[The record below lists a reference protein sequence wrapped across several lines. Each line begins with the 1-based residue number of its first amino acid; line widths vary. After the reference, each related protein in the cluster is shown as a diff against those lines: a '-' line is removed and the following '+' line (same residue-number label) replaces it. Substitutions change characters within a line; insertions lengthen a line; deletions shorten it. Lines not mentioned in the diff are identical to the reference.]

1 MAEYEQQF
9 TDPALE
15 RALRDL
21 GGGLAYPPTPDLGTS
36 VRRRIAAQPARRG
49 RWWLPA
55 PPTWRRFAT
64 VLALLLVVA
73 LLLGALPPVRKGIA
87 RRLGL
92 SNVAIIV
99 VTAVP
104 TPTIVPTLTASPI
117 GTAAATRPPDNR
129 IARAELGAET
139 TLPEAQ
145 SRVAFTV
152 GVPDLPDYR
161 TPDAVYIGQPPAG
174 SRVSL
179 VYTARPDLPAIA
191 GTDIGLLIQEFRGG
205 LSAGLFQKGVPTS
218 SRIEPVTINGVPG
231 YWIEGGLRA
240 FAYQDARGNVQF
252 EQTRIAG
259 NTLLWEQ
266 GGIVYRL
273 ESLLSKD
280 DVLRIAARI
289 PTRTSPTLSP

>member
-1 MAEYEQQF
+1 MAEHEQQF
-9 TDPALE
+9 TDPVLE

-21 GGGLAYPPTPDLGTS
+21 GGNLAYPPTPDLGTS
-36 VRRRIAAQPARRG
+36 VRTRIAMQSAPRG
-49 RWWLPA
+49 RWWLPPA
-55 PPTWRRFAT
+55 PTWRRFAIS
-64 VLALLLVVA
+64 LALLLVVV

-104 TPTIVPTLTASPI
+104 TPTATIAPTPTAAPI
-117 GTAAATRPPDNR
+117 GTATPPPTPDNR
-129 IARAELGAET
+129 NGRAELGAAT

-145 SRVAFTV
+145 ARLGFMV

-161 TPDAVYIGQPPAG
+161 TPDAISIGQPPAAG
-174 SRVSL
+174 RVSL
-179 VYTARPDLPAIA
+179 VYTVRPGLPAIA

-205 LSAGLFQKGVPTS
+205 LSAGLFQKGVPAS

-231 YWIEGGLRA
+231 YWIEGGLRS
-240 FAYQDARGNVQF
+240 FAYQEANGSVQF

-266 GGIVYRL
+266 DGIIYRL

-280 DVLRIAARI
+280 DAVRIAARI
-289 PTRTSPTLSP
+289 PHQTS

>member
-1 MAEYEQQF
+1 MAEQEQQF

-21 GGGLAYPPTPDLGTS
+21 GGEIVYPPTPDLGAS
-36 VRRRIAAQPARRG
+36 VRGRIAAQSTRRG
-49 RWWLPA
+49 RWWLPDMPA
-55 PPTWRRFAT
+55 RRRFVT

-73 LLLGALPPVRKGIA
+73 LLLGAFPPVRKGVA

-92 SNVAIIV
+92 SNVEIIV

-104 TPTIVPTLTASPI
+104 TQTIAPTPTALSI
-117 GTAAATRPPDNR
+117 GTATADSRS
-129 IARAELGAET
+129 ARAALGVET

-145 SRVAFTV
+145 ARLSFTI

-161 TPDAVYIGQPPAG
+161 TPDAIYLGQPPAG
-174 SRVSL
+174 GRVTL

-191 GTDIGLLIQEFRGG
+191 GTDIGLLVQEFRGG
-205 LSAGLFQKGVPTS
+205 LGGGLFQKGVPAS

-240 FAYQDARGNVQF
+240 FAYQDASGTVQF

-266 GGIVYRL
+266 NGIVYRL
-273 ESLLSKD
+273 ESLLPKD
-280 DVLRIAARI
+280 DALRVAARI
-289 PTRTSPTLSP
+289 PSQNP

>member
-21 GGGLAYPPTPDLGTS
+21 GGEIAYPPTPDLGAS
-36 VRRRIAAQPARRG
+36 VRGRIAAQPARRG

-55 PPTWRRFAT
+55 PPTRRRFAI
-64 VLALLLVVA
+64 VLALLLVIA
-73 LLLGALPPVRKGIA
+73 LLLGALPPVRKGVA

-92 SNVAIIV
+92 SNVEIIV

-104 TPTIVPTLTASPI
+104 PPTIAPTPTASPI
-117 GTAAATRPPDNR
+117 GTATADSRS
-129 IARAELGAET
+129 ARAALGAET

-145 SRVAFTV
+145 ARLLFMV

-161 TPDAVYIGQPPAG
+161 TPDAIYLGQPPVSG
-174 SRVSL
+174 RVTL
-179 VYTARPDLPAIA
+179 VYTARPGLPAIA
-191 GTDIGLLIQEFRGG
+191 GTDIGLLVQEFRGG
-205 LSAGLFQKGVPTS
+205 LGGGLFQKGVPAS
-218 SRIEPVTINGVPG
+218 SHIEPVTINGVPG

-240 FAYQDARGNVQF
+240 FAYQDASGAVQF

-266 GGIVYRL
+266 NGIVYRL
-273 ESLLSKD
+273 ESLLPKD
-280 DVLRIAARI
+280 DALRIAARI
-289 PTRTSPTLSP
+289 PSQKP

>member
-1 MAEYEQQF
+1 MAEDEQQF

-15 RALRDL
+15 QALRDL
-21 GGGLAYPPTPDLGTS
+21 GESLAYPPTPDLGAS
-36 VRRRIAAQPARRG
+36 VRGRIAAQPARRG
-49 RWWLPA
+49 RWWLPT

-64 VLALLLVVA
+64 VLALLLIVA
-73 LLLGALPPVRKGIA
+73 LLLGALSPVRKGVA

-92 SNVAIIV
+92 SNVEIIV

-104 TPTIVPTLTASPI
+104 TLTIVPTLTASPI
-117 GTAAATRPPDNR
+117 ETATPSPAPTNR
-129 IARAELGAET
+129 NARAELGVET

-145 SRVAFTV
+145 ARVAFTV

-161 TPDAVYIGQPPAG
+161 TPDAIYTGQPLAG
-174 SRVSL
+174 GRVSL
-179 VYTARPDLPAIA
+179 VYIARPGLPAIA
-191 GTDIGLLIQEFRGG
+191 GTDIGMLVQEFRGG
-205 LSAGLFQKGVPTS
+205 LSSGLFQKGVPAS
-218 SRIEPVTINGVPG
+218 SHIEPVTINGAPG

-240 FAYQDARGNVQF
+240 FAYQDASGNVQF

-273 ESLLSKD
+273 ESLLPKD
-280 DVLRIAARI
+280 NALYIAARI
-289 PTRTSPTLSP
+289 PHQNP